1 MLTSRDMTARF
12 FKIFAVTLLSFTFS
26 YYGVAW
32 AVLQCFHEKDD
43 FYQGAVSDV
52 ENHTMYHDV
61 ALDHS
66 SPNLECPGPACV
78 IESMADSSS
87 QSRSLNLT
95 GAARLNFADSL
106 ATRTAAGD
114 EKSVQWRRSVF
125 DGPPNVASLYLSL
138 SILRI

>member
-1 MLTSRDMTARF
+1 MTARF

-32 AVLQCFHEKDD
+32 AVLQCFHEQDD
-43 FYQGAVSDV
+43 FYQGAVSDM

-61 ALDHS
+61 ASDHS

-78 IESMADSSS
+78 TESMAGSSS
-87 QSRSLNLT
+87 QSRSINLT
-95 GAARLNFADSL
+95 GEAHLNFAASFV
-106 ATRTAAGD
+106 TRSTAGN
-114 EKSVQWRRSVF
+114 EKSVHWRRTLF
-125 DGPPNVASLYLSL
+125 DRSSNAVPIYLSL

>member
-32 AVLQCFHEKDD
+32 AVLQCFHEEDD
-43 FYQGAVSDV
+43 LYHGAVSDV
-52 ENHTMYHDV
+52 ENHTIYHDV

-87 QSRSLNLT
+87 QSRSINLT
-95 GAARLNFADSL
+95 GEVRLNFADSL
-106 ATRTAAGD
+106 AMRSTAGD
-114 EKSVQWRRSVF
+114 EKSVHWRRSVF
-125 DGPPNVASLYLSL
+125 DRSPNAVSRYLSF

>member
-12 FKIFAVTLLSFTFS
+12 FKTFAATLLSFTLS

-32 AVLQCFHEKDD
+32 AVLQCFHEEDD
-43 FYQGAVSDV
+43 LYQGAVSDV
-52 ENHTMYHDV
+52 ESRTIYHDV

-87 QSRSLNLT
+87 QSRSINLT
-95 GAARLNFADSL
+95 GEVRLNFADSL
-106 ATRTAAGD
+106 AMRSTAGD
-114 EKSVQWRRSVF
+114 EKSVHWRRSVF
-125 DGPPNVASLYLSL
+125 DRSPNAVSRYLSF